1 MYWSVTLH
9 YKLLQYFHICISFKY
24 HKVFIQFAVDSQR
37 RYDVWIVSGT
47 LVKQADATPTSKSEA
62 RRPLKSVESLL
73 SALPCLWA
81 SLSAQISISAAIRA
95 FSQLRFPSCSS
106 ASFLSSCT
114 QQQIA
119 ITAHVVKRVT
129 WLSVFTVSSSLQWQ
143 EDSSTS
149 QRMQGWDCQLIAGT
163 NSPR

>member
-1 MYWSVTLH
+1 M
-9 YKLLQYFHICISFKY
+9 
-24 HKVFIQFAVDSQR
+24 
-37 RYDVWIVSGT
+37 SG
-47 LVKQADATPTSKSEA
+47 LCLASPTSKSEA
-62 RRPLKSVESLL
+62 RSPLKSVESLL

-119 ITAHVVKRVT
+119 IQPAWSEESPDPRQRMTRTGPSVDMWNQLTVIVVFTWPYFLGSLARFLSSLS
-129 WLSVFTVSSSLQWQ
+129 WLSLDISQQESSAYLCHATKVKSTQITVKC
-143 EDSSTS
+143 
-149 QRMQGWDCQLIAGT
+149 G
-163 NSPR
+163 